1 MQLAC
6 GKRIGL
12 RGRLGAR
19 RGARRGHGGLEQEL
33 DGGAV
38 RLGLAAQVPHQHG
51 FGHLRALGAR
61 AGPGRGAPP
70 RLSAAAQPRALPAER
85 GGCYCQ
91 PLRALRQACS
101 ALVVADVPELAQ
113 TPRKFKQ

>member
-51 FGHLRALGAR
+51 LGHLRAPGAR
-61 AGPGRGAPP
+61 AGPGRRAPP
-70 RLSAAAQPRALPAER
+70 CLGAAAQARALPAEG
-85 GGCYCQ
+85 GGCC
-91 PLRALRQACS
+91 R
-101 ALVVADVPELAQ
+101 
-113 TPRKFKQ
+113 